1 MTRVGL
7 GVGVLV
13 LAVTACGSVSSTA
26 NAGAAGASGT
36 AGTGTAGTS
45 GAAGSQAGGTAGSG
59 GGQIGGAGS
68 SGAAG
73 ASPDGGGAGTGAGA
87 SPSGFTLTKKDD
99 PTVSTMPTLTWLPA
113 AGATSYDVEVSTSAT
128 FDATST
134 LKMAGLV
141 DTSIA
146 WSTALTAG
154 FIYYWR
160 VTAVNGFG
168 STVASNAPLWM
179 SSPASAGP
187 SPHGVAASSG
197 GKAVVA
203 NDAKPGTVTIVDLAT
218 FTTSAVSVNGQPAVV
233 ALTPD
238 GAKAFVTE
246 GSPNDVA
253 IVDVAG
259 KALAGAV
266 TPPCVATTLY
276 GLAVAANGSA
286 LVVPDFN
293 GGCTSDVL
301 DIVPLP
307 GSTIMKQLP
316 LGTSA
321 TAFGVAV
328 TPDGASAIVT
338 RGITATSIRR
348 VDLAG
353 GGVTTISGT
362 SSTYG
367 VAVTPDGKTAYVTSG
382 DGDTIKPIAL
392 ASNTVGAAID
402 FASNSEVCNIALAPD
417 GAHAVVV
424 GDFSTAVLDLATG
437 TVATTY
443 AIAGRC
449 VAITPDG
456 ARALVTGAGATG
468 KLYVVK
474 LP

>member
-1 MTRVGL
+1 M
-7 GVGVLV
+7 
-13 LAVTACGSVSSTA
+13 
-26 NAGAAGASGT
+26 
-36 AGTGTAGTS
+36 
-45 GAAGSQAGGTAGSG
+45 
-59 GGQIGGAGS
+59 
-68 SGAAG
+68 
-73 ASPDGGGAGTGAGA
+73 
-87 SPSGFTLTKKDD
+87 
-99 PTVSTMPTLTWLPA
+99 
-113 AGATSYDVEVSTSAT
+113 
-128 FDATST
+128 
-134 LKMAGLV
+134 KMAGV
-141 DTSIA
+141 TETSIA
-146 WSTALTAG
+146 WSNALTPG

-160 VTAVNGFG
+160 VTAVNSSG
-168 STVASNAPLWM
+168 SVVASNAPLWM

-187 SPHGVAASSG
+187 SPHGVAVSSG

-218 FTTSAVSVNGQPAVV
+218 FATSAVSVNGQPAVV

-238 GAKAFVTE
+238 GAKAFITE

-253 IVDVAG
+253 VVDVVG
-259 KALAGAV
+259 KALAGAI

-276 GLAVAANGSA
+276 GLAVEADGSA
-286 LVVPDFN
+286 VLVPDFN

-301 DIVPLP
+301 DVVPLP
-307 GSTIMKQLP
+307 GSTIVKQLP

-328 TPDGASAIVT
+328 TPDGASALVT

-382 DGDTIKPIAL
+382 DGDTVKPITL
-392 ASNTVGAAID
+392 SNNTVGTPID
-402 FASNSEVCNIALAPD
+402 FASNSEVCNIALTPD

-424 GDFSTAVLDLATG
+424 GDFSTAVLDLAAG
-437 TVATTY
+437 TVAMSYT
-443 AIAGRC
+443 IAGRC

-456 ARALVTGAGATG
+456 TRALVTGAGAAG